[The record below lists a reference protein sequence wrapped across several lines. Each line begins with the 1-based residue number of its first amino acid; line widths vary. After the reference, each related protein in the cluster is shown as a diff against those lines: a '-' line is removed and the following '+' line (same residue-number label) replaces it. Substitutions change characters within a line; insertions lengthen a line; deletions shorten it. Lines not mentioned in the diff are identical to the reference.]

1 MSGSE
6 SSSLVEASH
15 YTNLRENRYSPRH
28 PTQANGMPQ
37 VQVTLLSKGE
47 ATGPVLWKATGDH
60 RTGPKLR
67 HEVNQDTL

>member
-28 PTQANGMPQ
+28 PTETNDMPHA
-37 VQVTLLSKGE
+37 QVTLPSKGE
-47 ATGPVLWKATGDH
+47 VTGPILWKAVGATE
-60 RTGPKLR
+60 L
-67 HEVNQDTL
+67 VQSYA